1 MNKNSYLTLIK
12 SWVST
17 YISGAIFGIQY
28 AICGNVKM
36 DAFANGVTGDTVI
49 DIICTESQ
57 YEEFK
62 KLVKEIYPEACE
74 FDYQLEVDI

>member
-12 SWVST
+12 SRVST
-17 YISGAIFGIQY
+17 YVSGAIFGIQY
-28 AICGNVKM
+28 AICGNAKM
-36 DAFANGVTGDTVI
+36 YGFVNSVTGDILTE
-49 DIICTESQ
+49 IICTESQ

-74 FDYQLEVDI
+74 FDYHLEVE